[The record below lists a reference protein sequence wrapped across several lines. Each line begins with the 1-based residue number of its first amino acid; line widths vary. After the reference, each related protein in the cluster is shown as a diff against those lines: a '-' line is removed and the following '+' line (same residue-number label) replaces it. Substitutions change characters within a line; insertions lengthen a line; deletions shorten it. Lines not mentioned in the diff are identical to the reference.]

1 MPFRILSTN
10 GAQSFELRE
19 GSTLLVGRAA
29 SSDIPIFDPT
39 ISRRHASL
47 CSSAAGVEVSDLGS
61 SNGTF
66 VNGVRVESASVAVG
80 DELTFGK
87 VPFRLT
93 AVEAPPAP
101 PPGFADESTRGTL
114 TPAEATVI
122 RQRAFNSAD
131 GHLSSVFR
139 AANLADA
146 RADHS
151 KLDGAA
157 RTEKKLALLLEV
169 SKGLSRAVDVN
180 ALLDK
185 VTELVFQI
193 LDVDRVAIELL
204 DASGA
209 RVPTIARDRKGP
221 VAGKAVPQSIARMV
235 VDEKVAVLSDNA
247 PQDQR
252 FGGQSI
258 LMQSVR
264 SAMCAPLI
272 GTEDVVQGVL
282 YVDNI
287 TTTHRFGDE
296 DLEFLTAFSNI
307 AAVALENS
315 RFAER
320 IRHETIVRGNFERF
334 FAPRL
339 AAQIAGSAH
348 QLKLGGDK
356 ATVAV
361 LFSDIRGFTA
371 LSESM
376 TPDDVAKLL
385 SEYFSVMV
393 EIVFRHGGTLDKFIG
408 DAVMAQWGAPIG
420 AVDDADRA
428 MDAALD
434 MMRELETLNKR
445 WSAENRPQ
453 LQIGVGLSFGES
465 FAGYIGSER
474 RLEYTVIG
482 DVVNIASRLC
492 SEAGSGE
499 ILLTDAMRA
508 ALSESPPMRERG
520 TMELK
525 GKSQATPVYS
535 VTA

>member
-1 MPFRILSTN
+1 MPFRIVSTS
-10 GAQSFELRE
+10 GSQSFELRE

-39 ISRRHASL
+39 ISRRHARL
-47 CSSAAGVEVSDLGS
+47 SSTATGVEVSDLGS

-66 VNGVRVESASVAVG
+66 VNGERVDSATVVVG

-87 VPFRLT
+87 VPFRVIVQEASPRPQDEPT
-93 AVEAPPAP
+93 RAVTPPT
-101 PPGFADESTRGTL
+101 G
-114 TPAEATVI
+114 ATVLK
-122 RQRAFNSAD
+122 QRAYDSPD
-131 GHLSSVFR
+131 GLLSSVFR
-139 AANLADA
+139 AANLAEAKGA
-146 RADHS
+146 RS
-151 KLDGAA
+151 GLDGAA

-193 LDVDRVAIELL
+193 LDVDRVAIELV
-204 DASGA
+204 DADGG
-209 RVPTIARDRKGP
+209 RVPTISRDRQG
-221 VAGKAVPQSIARMV
+221 VITGKAIPQSIARMV

-247 PQDQR
+247 PQDRR

-287 TTTHRFGDE
+287 TTTHRFNEE

-320 IRHETIVRGNFERF
+320 IRHETVVRGNFERF

-356 ATVAV
+356 STVAV

-371 LSESM
+371 LSETM
-376 TPDDVAKLL
+376 KPDEVARLL
-385 SEYFSVMV
+385 SEYFTVMV

-408 DAVMAQWGAPIG
+408 DSVMAQWGAPIS
-420 AVDDADRA
+420 AADDADRA

-434 MMRELETLNKR
+434 MMRELETLNGQ
-445 WSAENRPQ
+445 WASEGRPR
-453 LQIGVGLSFGES
+453 LQIGIGLSFGES

-492 SEAGSGE
+492 SEAGGGE
-499 ILLTDAMRA
+499 ILVTDAMRCM
-508 ALSESPPMRERG
+508 LSEAPPMRERG

-525 GKSQATPVYS
+525 GKSQAIPVYS
-535 VTA
+535 VST

>member
-1 MPFRILSTN
+1 
-10 GAQSFELRE
+10 
-19 GSTLLVGRAA
+19 
-29 SSDIPIFDPT
+29 
-39 ISRRHASL
+39 
-47 CSSAAGVEVSDLGS
+47 
-61 SNGTF
+61 
-66 VNGVRVESASVAVG
+66 
-80 DELTFGK
+80 
-87 VPFRLT
+87 
-93 AVEAPPAP
+93 
-101 PPGFADESTRGTL
+101 
-114 TPAEATVI
+114 
-122 RQRAFNSAD
+122 
-131 GHLSSVFR
+131 
-139 AANLADA
+139 
-146 RADHS
+146 
-151 KLDGAA
+151 
-157 RTEKKLALLLEV
+157 
-169 SKGLSRAVDVN
+169 
-180 ALLDK
+180 
-185 VTELVFQI
+185 
-193 LDVDRVAIELL
+193 
-204 DASGA
+204 
-209 RVPTIARDRKGP
+209 
-221 VAGKAVPQSIARMV
+221 
-235 VDEKVAVLSDNA
+235 
-247 PQDQR
+247 
-252 FGGQSI
+252 
-258 LMQSVR
+258 MQSVR

-339 AAQIAGSAH
+339 AAQIASSAH

-393 EIVFRHGGTLDKFIG
+393 EVVFRHGGTLDKFIG

-420 AVDDADRA
+420 AADDADRA

-434 MMRELETLNKR
+434 MLRELETLNR
-445 WSAENRPQ
+445 GWSAENRPP

-508 ALSESPPMRERG
+508 ALSEPPPMRERG

-525 GKSQATPVYS
+525 GKSQAMPVFS

>member
-1 MPFRILSTN
+1 MTFRIVSTIN
-10 GAQSFELRE
+10 AQSFELRD

-29 SSDIPIFDPT
+29 NSDIPIFDPT
-39 ISRRHASL
+39 ISRRHAKL
-47 CSSAAGVEVSDLGS
+47 SSTAAGLEVSDLGS

-66 VNGVRVESASVAVG
+66 VNGERVDSATVRVG
-80 DELTFGK
+80 DEVTFGK
-87 VPFRLT
+87 VPFRVAIQEAHARPREEHTRTITPPT
-93 AVEAPPAP
+93 A
-101 PPGFADESTRGTL
+101 
-114 TPAEATVI
+114 ATVLK
-122 RQRAFNSAD
+122 QRAYNSPD
-131 GHLSSVFR
+131 GLLSSLFR
-139 AANLADA
+139 WANLAGAKSD
-146 RADHS
+146 RTE
-151 KLDGAA
+151 LDGAA

-185 VTELVFQI
+185 ITELVFQI
-193 LDVDRVAIELL
+193 LDVDRVAIELV
-204 DASGA
+204 DADGG
-209 RVPTIARDRKGP
+209 RVPTISRDRHG
-221 VAGKAVPQSIARMV
+221 VITGKSIPQSIARMV
-235 VDEKVAVLSDNA
+235 VDEKIAVLSDNA
-247 PQDQR
+247 PQDTR

-264 SAMCAPLI
+264 SAMCAPLV

-287 TTTHRFGDE
+287 TTTHRFNEE

-320 IRHETIVRGNFERF
+320 IRHETMVRGNFERF

-339 AAQIAGSAH
+339 AAQIAGSAQH
-348 QLKLGGDK
+348 LKLGGDK
-356 ATVAV
+356 STVAV

-376 TPDDVAKLL
+376 KPDEVARLL
-385 SEYFSVMV
+385 SEYLTVMV
-393 EIVFRHGGTLDKFIG
+393 EVVFRHGGTLDKFIG

-434 MMRELETLNKR
+434 MMRELETLNAQ
-445 WSAENRPQ
+445 WGSEGRPC
-453 LQIGVGLSFGES
+453 LQIGIGLSYGES

-492 SEAGSGE
+492 SEAGGGE
-499 ILLTDAMRA
+499 ILVTDALRGVLTEA
-508 ALSESPPMRERG
+508 PSMRERG

-525 GKSQATPVYS
+525 GKSHAIPVYS

>member
-1 MPFRILSTN
+1 MPFRIVSTT
-10 GAQSFELRE
+10 GAQSFELPE
-19 GSTLLVGRAA
+19 GSTLVVGRAA
-29 SSDIPIFDPT
+29 SSDVPIFDPT
-39 ISRRHASL
+39 ISRRHAKLIST
-47 CSSAAGVEVSDLGS
+47 AAGLEVSDLGS

-66 VNGVRVESASVAVG
+66 VNGERVDSATLGVG

-87 VPFRLT
+87 VPFRVIVQET
-93 AVEAPPAP
+93 APRER
-101 PPGFADESTRGTL
+101 EERTRAL
-114 TPAEATVI
+114 TPPTSATVLK
-122 RQRAFNSAD
+122 QRAYDSPEGLLA
-131 GHLSSVFR
+131 SVFR
-139 AANLADA
+139 SASLAGAKSD
-146 RADHS
+146 RAG
-151 KLDGAA
+151 LEGPA

-169 SKGLSRAVDVN
+169 AKGLSRAVDVN

-185 VTELVFQI
+185 ITELVFQI
-193 LDVDRVAIELL
+193 LDVDRVAIELV
-204 DASGA
+204 DEFGG
-209 RVPTIARDRKGP
+209 RVPTISRDRHG
-221 VAGKAVPQSIARMV
+221 VITGKAIPQSIARMV

-252 FGGQSI
+252 FGGDSI
-258 LMQSVR
+258 LRQSVR
-264 SAMCAPLI
+264 SAMCAPLV

-287 TTTHRFGDE
+287 TTTHRFNEE

-320 IRHETIVRGNFERF
+320 IRHETMVRGNFERF

-339 AAQIAGSAH
+339 AAQIAGSAQH
-348 QLKLGGDK
+348 LKLGGDK
-356 ATVAV
+356 STVAV

-376 TPDDVAKLL
+376 KPDEVARLL
-385 SEYFSVMV
+385 SEYFTVMV
-393 EIVFRHGGTLDKFIG
+393 EVVFRHGGTLDKFIG

-420 AVDDADRA
+420 AADDADRA

-434 MMRELETLNKR
+434 MMHELASLNAQ
-445 WSAENRPQ
+445 WASQGRPC
-453 LQIGVGLSFGES
+453 LQIGIGLSYGES

-474 RLEYTVIG
+474 RLEYTIIG

-492 SEAGSGE
+492 SEADGGE
-499 ILLTDAMRA
+499 ILVTDAMRGVLTDA
-508 ALSESPPMRERG
+508 PPMHERG

-525 GKSQATPVYS
+525 GKSRAIPVYS
-535 VTA
+535 VST

>member
-1 MPFRILSTN
+1 MPFRIVSTS
-10 GAQSFELRE
+10 GSQSFELRE

-39 ISRRHASL
+39 ISRRHAKL
-47 CSSAAGVEVSDLGS
+47 ISSAAAVRVSDLGS

-66 VNGVRVESASVAVG
+66 VNGERVEDATLTPG
-80 DELTFGK
+80 DELVFGK
-87 VPFRLT
+87 VPFRLI
-93 AVEAPPAP
+93 VHEIKPAML
-101 PPGFADESTRGTL
+101 DERTRSA
-114 TPAEATVI
+114 TPATGATVLK
-122 RQRAFNSAD
+122 QRAYDSPD
-131 GHLSSVFR
+131 GLLSSVFR
-139 AANLADA
+139 AASLSDAKAD
-146 RADHS
+146 RS

-185 VTELVFQI
+185 ITELVFQI
-193 LDVDRVAIELL
+193 LDVDRVAIELI
-204 DASGA
+204 DGDGH
-209 RVPTIARDRKGP
+209 RVPTISRDRHG
-221 VAGKAVPQSIARMV
+221 VVTGKSIPQSIARTV
-235 VDEKVAVLSDNA
+235 VDDKVAVLSDNA
-247 PQDQR
+247 PEDHR

-258 LMQSVR
+258 LMQNVR
-264 SAMCAPLI
+264 SAMCAPLV
-272 GTEDVVQGVL
+272 GTEDLVQGVL

-287 TTTHRFGDE
+287 TTTHRFNEE

-320 IRHETIVRGNFERF
+320 IRHETMVRGNFERF

-356 ATVAV
+356 STVAV

-376 TPDDVAKLL
+376 KPDEVARLL

-420 AVDDADRA
+420 APDDADRA

-434 MMRELETLNKR
+434 MMRELDALNQR
-445 WSAENRPQ
+445 WSSEGRPS
-453 LQIGVGLSFGES
+453 LQIGIGLSYGES

-492 SEAGSGE
+492 AEACGGE
-499 ILLTDAMRA
+499 ILLTGAMRA
-508 ALSESPPMRERG
+508 MLTDAPAMRERG

-525 GKSQATPVYS
+525 GKKDALPVYS
-535 VTA
+535 VST

>member
-1 MPFRILSTN
+1 MPFRIVSTS

-39 ISRRHASL
+39 ISRRHAQL
-47 CSSAAGVEVSDLGS
+47 CSTSAGVEVSDLGS

-66 VNGVRVESASVAVG
+66 VNGARVDSATVVVG

-87 VPFRLT
+87 VPFR
-93 AVEAPPAP
+93 VIVQEAAP
-101 PPGFADESTRGTL
+101 PPQDERTRAV
-114 TPAEATVI
+114 TPPTGATVLK
-122 RQRAFNSAD
+122 QRAYDSPD
-131 GHLSSVFR
+131 GLLSSVFR
-139 AANLADA
+139 AANLAEAKDD
-146 RADHS
+146 RS
-151 KLDGAA
+151 GLNGAA

-185 VTELVFQI
+185 ITELVFQI
-193 LDVDRVAIELL
+193 LDVDRVAIELV
-204 DASGA
+204 DADGG
-209 RVPTIARDRKGP
+209 RVPTISRDRQG
-221 VAGKAVPQSIARMV
+221 VITGKAIPQSIARMV

-287 TTTHRFGDE
+287 TTTHRFNEE

-315 RFAER
+315 KFAER
-320 IRHETIVRGNFERF
+320 IRHETMVRGNFERF

-348 QLKLGGDK
+348 KLKLGGDK
-356 ATVAV
+356 SKVAV

-371 LSESM
+371 LSETM
-376 TPDDVAKLL
+376 KPDEVARLL
-385 SEYFSVMV
+385 SEYFTVMV

-420 AVDDADRA
+420 AGDDADRA

-434 MMRELETLNKR
+434 MMRELEVLNEQ
-445 WSAENRPQ
+445 WVNEGRPR
-453 LQIGVGLSFGES
+453 LQIGIGLSFGES

-492 SEAGSGE
+492 SEAGGGE
-499 ILLTDAMRA
+499 ILVTDAMRA
-508 ALSESPPMRERG
+508 ALTEAPSMHARG
-520 TMELK
+520 TMDLK
-525 GKSQATPVYS
+525 GKSQATPVYC
-535 VTA
+535 VIT

>member
-1 MPFRILSTN
+1 MPFRIVATS
-10 GAQSFELRE
+10 GSMSFELRE

-39 ISRRHASL
+39 ISRRHAKL
-47 CSSAAGVEVSDLGS
+47 CSSAEGVQVSDLGS
-61 SNGTF
+61 INGTF
-66 VNGVRVESASVAVG
+66 VNGERVDNATVVVG
-80 DELTFGK
+80 DELVFGK
-87 VPFRLT
+87 VPFRVIVQDSVT
-93 AVEAPPAP
+93 SAQDERTRSATPVPPA
-101 PPGFADESTRGTL
+101 
-114 TPAEATVI
+114 TVLK
-122 RQRAFNSAD
+122 QRAYDSPD
-131 GHLSSVFR
+131 GLLSSVFR
-139 AANLADA
+139 SANLADA
-146 RADHS
+146 KADRS
-151 KLDGAA
+151 GLDGAA

-169 SKGLSRAVDVN
+169 SKGLSRAVDVT

-185 VTELVFQI
+185 ITELVFQI
-193 LDVDRVAIELL
+193 LDVDRVAIELV
-204 DASGA
+204 DIVGG
-209 RVPTIARDRKGP
+209 RVPTISRDRQG
-221 VAGKAVPQSIARMV
+221 VITGKSIPQSIARMV

-287 TTTHRFGDE
+287 TTTHRFNEE

-307 AAVALENS
+307 AAVAIENS
-315 RFAER
+315 KFAER
-320 IRHETIVRGNFERF
+320 IRHETMVRGNFERF

-339 AAQIAGSAH
+339 AAQIAGSAD

-356 ATVAV
+356 TTVAV

-371 LSESM
+371 LSEAM
-376 TPDDVAKLL
+376 KPDEVARLL
-385 SEYFSVMV
+385 SEYLSVMV

-408 DAVMAQWGAPIG
+408 DAVMAQWGAPIS
-420 AVDDADRA
+420 ADDDPDRA

-434 MMRELETLNKR
+434 MMRELEVLNER
-445 WSAENRPQ
+445 WASEGRPR
-453 LQIGVGLSFGES
+453 LQIGIGLSFGES

-492 SEAGSGE
+492 SEAGGGE
-499 ILLTDAMRA
+499 ILMTDAMRQ
-508 ALSESPPMRERG
+508 ALTDAPSMDERG

-525 GKSQATPVYS
+525 GKRETLAVYS
-535 VTA
+535 VST

>member
-1 MPFRILSTN
+1 
-10 GAQSFELRE
+10 
-19 GSTLLVGRAA
+19 
-29 SSDIPIFDPT
+29 
-39 ISRRHASL
+39 
-47 CSSAAGVEVSDLGS
+47 
-61 SNGTF
+61 F
-66 VNGVRVESASVAVG
+66 VNGVRVESASVSIG

-101 PPGFADESTRGTL
+101 PPGLVDESTRSA
-114 TPAEATVI
+114 TPLADATVL

-139 AANLADA
+139 AANLAEA
-146 RADHS
+146 RGHAA
-151 KLDGAA
+151 LDGAA

-185 VTELVFQI
+185 ITELVFQI
-193 LDVDRVAIELL
+193 LDVDRVAIELI

-209 RVPTIARDRKGP
+209 RVPTIARDRQGP
-221 VAGKAVPQSIARMV
+221 VTGKAVPQSIARMV

-247 PQDQR
+247 PEDQR

-348 QLKLGGDK
+348 TLKLGGDK
-356 ATVAV
+356 STVAV

-376 TPDDVAKLL
+376 TPDEVASLL

-408 DAVMAQWGAPIG
+408 DAVMAQWGAPIS
-420 AVDDADRA
+420 ASDDADRA

-434 MMRELETLNKR
+434 MMRELETLNER
-445 WSAENRPQ
+445 WTTERRPR
-453 LQIGVGLSFGES
+453 LGIGIGLSFGES

-482 DVVNIASRLC
+482 DVVNVANRLC

-499 ILLTDAMRA
+499 ILITDALRQ
-508 ALSESPPMRERG
+508 ALSDPPPMRERG

-525 GKSQATPVYS
+525 GKSQGTPVYS
-535 VTA
+535 VIE

>member
-1 MPFRILSTN
+1 MAFRIVSTS
-10 GAQSFELRE
+10 GAQSFELPE

-39 ISRRHASL
+39 ISRRHAKL
-47 CSSAAGVEVSDLGS
+47 ISSAGGVRVSDLGS

-66 VNGVRVESASVAVG
+66 VNGERVEDVSLDVG
-80 DELTFGK
+80 DELVFGK
-87 VPFRLT
+87 VPFRLI
-93 AVEAPPAP
+93 AHEMAEQAQN
-101 PPGFADESTRGTL
+101 ARTRSA
-114 TPAEATVI
+114 TPATSATVVK
-122 RQRAFNSAD
+122 QRAYDSPE
-131 GHLSSVFR
+131 GLLSSVFR
-139 AANLADA
+139 SANLADA
-146 RADHS
+146 RANRS
-151 KLDGAA
+151 GLDGAA

-185 VTELVFQI
+185 ITELVFQI
-193 LDVDRVAIELL
+193 LDVDRVAIELV
-204 DASGA
+204 DADGG
-209 RVPTIARDRKGP
+209 RVPTISRDRQG
-221 VAGKAVPQSIARMV
+221 VVTGKSIPQSIARMV

-287 TTTHRFGDE
+287 TTTHRFNEE

-315 RFAER
+315 RFSER
-320 IRHETIVRGNFERF
+320 IRHETMVRGNFERF

-356 ATVAV
+356 RTVAV

-376 TPDDVAKLL
+376 KPAEVARLL

-420 AVDDADRA
+420 AGDDADRA

-434 MMRELETLNKR
+434 MLRELEVLNER
-445 WSAENRPQ
+445 WAAEGRPR
-453 LQIGVGLSFGES
+453 LQIGIGLSFGES

-492 SEAGSGE
+492 SEACGGE
-499 ILLTDAMRA
+499 ILITDAMRQ
-508 ALSESPPMRERG
+508 ALTDAPPMRERG

-525 GKSQATPVYS
+525 GKKDALPVYS
-535 VTA
+535 VST